1 MTYAAKEREAL
12 LWGLVLLGP
21 LSRRA
26 ERKRPI
32 DEELKA
38 VDGQ

>member
-26 ERKRPI
+26 ERNAQSTKS
-32 DEELKA
+32 
-38 VDGQ
+38 